1 MTFQVRKPGAGQ
13 FFISRFYG
21 GFNFFYFSR
30 PALHVSQN
38 GWIQFSK
45 AGISGIKTGRGA
57 IFQKP
62 VLRGFQFFQSRRFA
76 PETAYGGFNFFKAGA
91 SRLKTAYG
99 GFNFFK
105 AGASRLKTAY
115 GGFNFF
121 QSRRFASQNR
131 LRRFHFFFKAGAS
144 RLKTAYGGFNFF
156 QSRRFAP
163 KIPLKIRRFAP
174 SKPCLLFAVFGQKK
188 NHDKKIRTSSL
199 FGHTLMNSPRRFR
212 EFTFLELKIFSFKNM
227 IKTRSYT
234 LGNFKLFYINERN
247 DIYM

>member
-99 GFNFFK
+99 GFNFF
-105 AGASRLKTAY
+105 
-115 GGFNFF
+115 
-121 QSRRFASQNR
+121 QSRRFAPQNR
-131 LRRFHFFFKAGAS
+131 LRRFQFF
-144 RLKTAYGGFNFF
+144 
-156 QSRRFAP
+156 
-163 KIPLKIRRFAP
+163 
-174 SKPCLLFAVFGQKK
+174 SKPALRAENPPKNTALRAVKTLFAVRCVRSKKKPYRFG
-188 NHDKKIRTSSL
+188 
-199 FGHTLMNSPRRFR
+199 
-212 EFTFLELKIFSFKNM
+212 
-227 IKTRSYT
+227 
-234 LGNFKLFYINERN
+234 
-247 DIYM
+247 